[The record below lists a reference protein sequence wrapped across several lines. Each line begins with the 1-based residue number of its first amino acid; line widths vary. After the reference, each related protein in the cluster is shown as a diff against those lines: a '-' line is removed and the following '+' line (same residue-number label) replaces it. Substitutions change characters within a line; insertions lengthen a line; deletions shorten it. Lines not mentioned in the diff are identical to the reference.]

1 VKLLIV
7 NPDLTARDTRA
18 NELALCQLLDEFRGQ
33 LDEHDLWLLPEHFHF
48 GPPEIYLDDVR
59 RLSERAGCHVVA
71 GSHHEVT
78 AQGGAVNSGVVMAP
92 DGRILHRYDKLR
104 PYAEERQWVE
114 PGTRTGSFV
123 HQDRRVSVLICADF
137 WFNDL
142 FLQQEAPPDL
152 VLVPAL
158 SVTRKPEPDYSRTL
172 WQHTAVARAYEYA
185 VYVGISDW
193 SANSELSRLGTSGVS
208 GFADPTQVD
217 PKRLFQAVPR
227 ASLVELD
234 FAALDAFRSDR
245 RARGFLW
252 EGAS

>member
-1 VKLLIV
+1 VKLLLI

-18 NELALCQLLDEFRGQ
+18 NERALVELLDEFRQ
-33 LDEHDLWLLPEHFHF
+33 RLDENDLWLLPEHFHF
-48 GPPEIYLDDVR
+48 GPPEAYLDDVR

-71 GSHHEVT
+71 GSHHEPS
-78 AQGGAVNSGVVMAP
+78 ARGAVNSGVVMAP
-92 DGRILHRYDKLR
+92 DGSIVHRYDKLR
-104 PYAEERQWVE
+104 PYAEERRWVE

-123 HQDRRVSVLICADF
+123 HEGRRVSVLVCADF

-142 FLQQEAPPDL
+142 FLQQKAPPDL
-152 VLVPAL
+152 VVVPAL
-158 SVTRKPEPDYSRTL
+158 SVTRKPKPDYSRTL

-193 SANSELSRLGTSGVS
+193 SANSRLPSLGTSGVS
-208 GFADPTQVD
+208 GFADPTQMEQNG
-217 PKRLFQAVPR
+217 LFQSVAR

-234 FAALDAFRSDR
+234 FAALDACRSDR

-252 EGAS
+252 EGSR